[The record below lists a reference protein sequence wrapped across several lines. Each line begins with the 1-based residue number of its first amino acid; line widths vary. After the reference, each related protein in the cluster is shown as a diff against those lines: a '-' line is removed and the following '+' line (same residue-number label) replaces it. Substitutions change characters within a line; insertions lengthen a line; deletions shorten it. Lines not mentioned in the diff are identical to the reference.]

1 MPGFWTRLFGKRSA
15 AQADDAMKYLI
26 AGLGNPGAEY
36 EHTRH
41 NAGFLVADE
50 LARRFD
56 ASFSLMQKGEVARFK
71 YKGRTFIL
79 LKPSTYMNRSG
90 SAVRLW
96 MQKEKV
102 PIDRLLVIVDDLS
115 LPLGKQRLR
124 GKGSDG
130 GHNGLKDINQVLG
143 RSDYARLRIGIGDD
157 FGKGQQADYVLSEW
171 TAKEEEQLPATVKRA
186 ADTVL
191 SFATIG
197 LQRTMNQF
205 NG

>member
-1 MPGFWTRLFGKRSA
+1 
-15 AQADDAMKYLI
+15 MKYLI

-56 ASFSLMQKGEVARFK
+56 ASFSPMQKGKVARFK
-71 YKGRTFIL
+71 FKGRTFIL
-79 LKPSTYMNRSG
+79 LKPGTYMNRSG

-102 PIDRLLVIVDDLS
+102 PVERLLVIVDDLS

-157 FGKGQQADYVLSEW
+157 FGKGQQADYVLGEW
-171 TAKEEEQLPATVKRA
+171 TAQEEEQLPAVVERA

-197 LQRTMNQF
+197 LQRAMSRF

>member
-171 TAKEEEQLPATVKRA
+171 TAKEKEQLPATVKRA